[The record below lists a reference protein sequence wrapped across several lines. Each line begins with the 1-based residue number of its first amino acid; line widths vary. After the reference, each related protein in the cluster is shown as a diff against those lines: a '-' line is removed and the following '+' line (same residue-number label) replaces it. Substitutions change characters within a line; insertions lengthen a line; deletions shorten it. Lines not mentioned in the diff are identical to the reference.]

1 MKINESGGVIP
12 KISFTFAGSERLSEQ
27 RQTAQYCTPPQPDR
41 NFTST
46 ERRPAD
52 ALRVTRLRENGKGGQ
67 AARLRGGC
75 VFLQL

>member
-52 ALRVTRLRENGKGGQ
+52 APRVMRLLENGKGGKARGS
-67 AARLRGGC
+67 AAAAF
-75 VFLQL
+75 FLQL